1 MDRINMAVGE
11 QRGIELGGLFG
22 VAIKPKARG
31 NARHRDSPT
40 NSGGAGGLI
49 DPLSFEHLRR
59 LEGHAPRARLKAH
72 SRHSSVSRWFEGR
85 VDLSG
90 VFGNGKSRLRDRSAA
105 RAARRKR

>member
-31 NARHRDSPT
+31 NARHRDSPI

-59 LEGHAPRARLKAH
+59 PEGHAPRARLKAR
-72 SRHSSVSRWFEGR
+72 SRVRTSGRADRANLRWRGTMTALGAIEPSRDGGRSV
-85 VDLSG
+85 
-90 VFGNGKSRLRDRSAA
+90 
-105 RAARRKR
+105 